1 MRLLA
6 IVLFSTLPVLSAE
19 PEALAISALIQSR
32 HLPFDTVLD
41 PFYASPT
48 SSEITG
54 YTRCGDSALWTGHY
68 LAAEAFRFRVTAS
81 PDALSNAARALQ
93 GLEGL
98 VDVTGNDSL
107 ARCRLA
113 LNSPF
118 TAGVEREEAAN
129 GIFRNPALGYSWVG
143 NLSRDQYLGVFFGL
157 SVAYEQIPSLR
168 PAIRPLATRLANF
181 LIASNWSNPVFT
193 LRPDQQLAILQIA
206 RQINPERFT
215 FIYEAERSRL
225 ADSVSLP
232 VAFDSLST
240 SSYFKFNLIYITFYS
255 LIRLETSPTKTTYE
269 RAYAIARRYT
279 ANHQNPFFNVIDRA
293 LSAPDARRDAES
305 LELLDLWLKR
315 PRRDFFVD
323 RRPDVRVC
331 GDQACDPIPVD
342 LRTPTDFLWQRSP
355 FQLSGGGS
363 GTVGNAGVDYIL
375 PYWMARY
382 YGLLPSLGV
391 PAATAPE
398 AIVSLYGPMPAAPRV
413 EIQGRPAEVFFASS
427 SQINLLVPAAT
438 TLGPTSIEVLS
449 DGPILTAQT
458 NVQPVAPS
466 VFTLNADGL
475 AAAIATSGPAFA
487 CPNLC
492 QPVAIALPSFL
503 SLYATGLR
511 RGRQTSATIGGL
523 PAPVLY
529 SGPQPSFP
537 GLDQVNLEI
546 PPALRGRGLVEIRL
560 SIDGIPANPVFIS
573 IQ

>member
-6 IVLFSTLPVLSAE
+6 VALFSALVILPAE
-19 PEALAISALIQSR
+19 PDALAISAAIQAR
-32 HLPFDTVLD
+32 HLPFGTLLD
-41 PFYASPT
+41 PFYASSS

-68 LAAEAFRFRVTAS
+68 LAAEAFRFRVTTS
-81 PDALSNAARALQ
+81 PDALVNATRALQ

-113 LNSPF
+113 LSSPF

-129 GIFRNPALGYSWVG
+129 GIFRNPVLGYSWVG

-157 SVAYEQIPSLR
+157 SVGYEQIPALR
-168 PAIRPLATRLANF
+168 PRIRALATRLANF
-181 LIASNWSNPVFT
+181 LVSSNWSTPVFT
-193 LRPDQQLAILQIA
+193 LRPDQLLAILQIA
-206 RQINPERFT
+206 RQINPDRFT
-215 FIYEAERSRL
+215 PLYESERTRL
-225 ADSVSLP
+225 ADSVALP

-255 LIRLETSPTKTTYE
+255 LIRLETSPTKATYE

-279 ANHQNPFFNVIDRA
+279 AGHQNPFFHLIDRA
-293 LSAPDARRDAES
+293 LSEPDPRRDAES
-305 LELLDLWLKR
+305 LVLLDLWLKR

-323 RRPDVRVC
+323 RRSEVRVC
-331 GDQACDPIPVD
+331 GDQACEPIPVD

-355 FQLSGGGS
+355 FQLFGGGS
-363 GTVGNAGVDYIL
+363 GLIGNAGVDYIL

-382 YGLLPSLGV
+382 YGLIPSLGV
-391 PAATAPE
+391 PPTTAPE
-398 AIVSLYGPMPAAPRV
+398 AIVSVYGPMPGSPRV
-413 EIQGRPAEVFFASS
+413 EIQGRPAELFYASS
-427 SQINLLVPAAT
+427 SQINLLVPAT
-438 TLGPTSIEVLS
+438 TAPGPTTINVLS

-458 NVQPVAPS
+458 SVQPVAPS
-466 VFTLNADGL
+466 VFTLNAAGL

-487 CPNLC
+487 CPSLC
-492 QPVAIALPSFL
+492 QPVPIGLPSAL

-523 PAPVLY
+523 PATVLY
-529 SGPQPSFP
+529 SGPQPSFL
-537 GLDQVNLEI
+537 GLDQVNLDI
-546 PPALRGRGLVEIRL
+546 PAALRGRGPVEVL
-560 SIDGIPANPVFIS
+560 LTVDGIPANAVWIS
-573 IQ
+573 VQ

>member
-6 IVLFSTLPVLSAE
+6 LALLSVLSALAGE
-19 PEALAISALIQSR
+19 PEALAISASIQSR
-32 HLPFDTVLD
+32 HLPFGTLLD

-81 PDALSNAARALQ
+81 PDALANATRALQ

-98 VDVTGNDSL
+98 VDITGNDSL

-118 TAGVEREEAAN
+118 SAGVEREEAAN
-129 GIFRNPALGYSWVG
+129 GVFRNPALGYSWVG

-157 SVAYEQIPSLR
+157 SVAYEQIPTLR
-168 PAIRPLATRLANF
+168 PSIRPLATRLANF
-181 LIASNWSNPVFT
+181 LVASNWSNPNFSI
-193 LRPDQQLAILQIA
+193 RPDQQLAILQIA
-206 RQINPERFT
+206 RQINPDRFT
-215 FIYEAERSRL
+215 PIYEAERSRL
-225 ADSVSLP
+225 ADFVSLP

-240 SSYFKFNLIYITFYS
+240 SSYFKFNLIYISFYS
-255 LIRLETSPTKTTYE
+255 LIRLESSPTKATYE
-269 RAYAIARRYT
+269 RAYSIARRYT
-279 ANHQNPFFNVIDRA
+279 ANHENPFFNLIDRA
-293 LSAPDARRDAES
+293 LSVPDPRRDAES

-315 PRRDFFVD
+315 SRRDFYVD
-323 RRPDVRVC
+323 RRAEVRVC
-331 GDQACDPIPVD
+331 ADQACDPIPVD

-363 GTVGNAGVDYIL
+363 GTIGNAGVDYIL

-382 YGLLPSLGV
+382 YGLIPSLGV
-391 PAATAPE
+391 PSTTAPE
-398 AIVSLYGPMPAAPRV
+398 AIVSLYGPMPASPRV
-413 EIQGRPAEVFFASS
+413 EIQGRPAQIFFASA

-438 TLGPTSIEVLS
+438 TPGPTTIEVLS

-458 NVQPVAPS
+458 TVQTVAPS
-466 VFTLNADGL
+466 VFTLNAAGL

-492 QPVAIALPSFL
+492 QPVPISLPSAL
-503 SLYATGLR
+503 SLYATGVR

-523 PAPVLY
+523 SAPVLY
-529 SGPQPSFP
+529 SGPQPSFL
-537 GLDQVNLEI
+537 GLDQVNLDI
-546 PPALRGRGLVEIRL
+546 PLALRGRGLVEIRL
-560 SIDGIPANPVFIS
+560 AVDGIPANPVTVS

>member
-1 MRLLA
+1 MRPLA
-6 IVLFSTLPVLSAE
+6 VVLFSALSALAAE
-19 PEALAISALIQSR
+19 PEALAVSALIQSR
-32 HLPFDTVLD
+32 HLPFGTLLD
-41 PFYASPT
+41 PFYASAT
-48 SSEITG
+48 SSEING

-81 PDALSNAARALQ
+81 PDALANATRALEAIQ
-93 GLEGL
+93 GL

-129 GIFRNPALGYSWVG
+129 GIFRNLALGYSWVG

-157 SVAYEQIPSLR
+157 SVAFEQIPSLQ
-168 PAIRPLATRLANF
+168 PTIRPLATRLANF
-181 LIASNWSNPVFT
+181 LIASNWNNPVFT

-206 RQINPERFT
+206 RQINPDRFT
-215 FIYEAERSRL
+215 SLYEAERTRL

-240 SSYFKFNLIYITFYS
+240 SSYFKFNLIYLTFYS
-255 LIRLETSPTKTTYE
+255 LIRLETSPTKATYE
-269 RAYAIARRYT
+269 RAFAIARRYT
-279 ANHQNPFFNVIDRA
+279 ANHQNPFFNLIDRA
-293 LSAPDARRDAES
+293 VSTPDLRRDAES
-305 LELLDLWLKR
+305 VELLDLWLKR

-323 RRPDVRVC
+323 RRPEVRVC

-355 FQLSGGGS
+355 FQLSGGGT
-363 GTVGNAGVDYIL
+363 GTIGNAGVDYIL

-382 YGLLPSLGV
+382 YGLIPSLGV
-391 PAATAPE
+391 PATTAPE

-413 EIQGRPAEVFFASS
+413 EIQGRPAEILFASP

-438 TLGPTSIEVLS
+438 APGPTAIEVLA

-458 NVQPVAPS
+458 TIQPVAPS
-466 VFTLNADGL
+466 IFTLNAAGL

-492 QPVAIALPSFL
+492 QPVPISLPSAL

-511 RGRQTSATIGGL
+511 RGRLTSVTIGGL
-523 PAPVLY
+523 PATLLY
-529 SGPQPSFP
+529 SGAQPSFL

-546 PPALRGRGLVEIRL
+546 PLGLRGRGLVEIRL
-560 SIDGIPANPVFIS
+560 TVDGIPANPVTIS

>member
-1 MRLLA
+1 MRPLA
-6 IVLFSTLPVLSAE
+6 VALFSALSALAAE
-19 PEALAISALIQSR
+19 PEALAVSALIQSR
-32 HLPFDTVLD
+32 HLPFGTLLD
-41 PFYASPT
+41 PFYASAT

-81 PDALSNAARALQ
+81 PDALANATRALEGIQ
-93 GLEGL
+93 GL

-129 GIFRNPALGYSWVG
+129 GIFRDPALGYSWVG
-143 NLSRDQYLGVFFGL
+143 NLSRDQYLGVLFGL

-168 PAIRPLATRLANF
+168 PTIRPLATRLANF
-181 LIASNWSNPVFT
+181 LIASNWNNPVFT
-193 LRPDQQLAILQIA
+193 FRPDQQLAILQIA

-215 FIYEAERSRL
+215 ATYEAERTRL

-232 VAFDSLST
+232 VSFDSLST
-240 SSYFKFNLIYITFYS
+240 SSYFKFSLIYLTFYS
-255 LIRLETSPTKTTYE
+255 LIRLETSPTKATYE
-269 RAYAIARRYT
+269 RAFAIARRYT
-279 ANHQNPFFNVIDRA
+279 ANHQNPFFNLIDRA
-293 LSAPDARRDAES
+293 VSTPDLRRDAES
-305 LELLDLWLKR
+305 VELLDLWLKR

-323 RRPDVRVC
+323 RRPEVRVC

-355 FQLSGGGS
+355 FQLSGGGA
-363 GTVGNAGVDYIL
+363 GTIGNAGVDYIL

-382 YGLLPSLGV
+382 YGLIPSLGV
-391 PAATAPE
+391 PATTAPE

-413 EIQGRPAEVFFASS
+413 EIQGRPAEIFFASP
-427 SQINLLVPAAT
+427 SQINLLVPASTA
-438 TLGPTSIEVLS
+438 LGPTAIEVLA

-458 NVQPVAPS
+458 TVQPVAPNI
-466 VFTLNADGL
+466 FTLNAAGL

-492 QPVAIALPSFL
+492 QPVPISLPSAL

-511 RGRQTSATIGGL
+511 RGRLTSATIGGL

-529 SGPQPSFP
+529 SGAQPSFL

-546 PPALRGRGLVEIRL
+546 PLALRGRGLVEIRL
-560 SIDGIPANPVFIS
+560 TVDGIPANIVSIS